1 MNWIGPYVDSEN
13 KDFSMFV
20 EAGGED
26 TSDCTITVTQETG
39 INQATKW
46 FVEGALDTETMTIEY
61 TGCRKAACYLD
72 KNGNVVSEENEYEDG
87 TGRFVINEEDQSI
100 TWTDD
105 AEDAGKDLVF
115 TFSFDYENAGFTEEM
130 PEIEE

>member
-1 MNWIGPYVDSEN
+1 
-13 KDFSMFV
+13 
-20 EAGGED
+20 
-26 TSDCTITVTQETG
+26 
-39 INQATKW
+39 
-46 FVEGALDTETMTIEY
+46 MTIEY

-87 TGRFVINEEDQSI
+87 TGRFVINEADQSI

-115 TFSFDYENAGFTEEM
+115 TFSFDYENAGFTEEIRGRGRGIKRTGSIHRY
-130 PEIEE
+130 EVGIRKYDLSVTTAQ